1 MTFADLDDI
10 YSFNHYSM
18 SKPLIQ
24 TENYKAKLCE
34 TIFQRKYLQPTI
46 VEQDER
52 SGTKYKRKYVY
63 VWMMRTSVFQHHE
76 LQQYLN

>member
-1 MTFADLDDI
+1 MYL
-10 YSFNHYSM
+10 FNHNSM

-24 TENYKAKLCE
+24 TEYNKAKLCE

-46 VEQDER
+46 DER
-52 SGTKYKRKYVY
+52 DKRSSTKYKRKYVY